1 MRSIEQLLGD
11 LLLRHNCVI
20 VPSFGGFVAKQV
32 SAKIDYSSG
41 KMFPP
46 SKSLLFNKQLINN
59 DGLLISEFSQSNGL
73 SYEEATQKVQA
84 KVSEWQKILSSG
96 SRIELDRIGYL
107 FFDAEKNLCFEQDR
121 FFNLLL
127 ESFGLGQVHFLT
139 EEDVKIVE
147 RLHQIDPVEKVPAI
161 SIEKEKTIDK
171 QPVVLAVVE
180 EPLEKETTG
189 APVIAH
195 PEKRR
200 IWRYVAAACI
210 LPIAFYSIWIP
221 MKTDVLESGVIS
233 INDFNPFHTQA
244 DGSYEMVDLDEI
256 SVDEESEATL
266 EEQIEELEPGHDA
279 YTYAYD
285 ETVNVSVALEGEE
298 AAPTDEHVSE
308 EPVNDETFEANA
320 MHYVVGCFGDKSN
333 ATNLVAKLKA
343 EGMEAKIVDYHNGL
357 HRVSAG
363 TAISLEAFAKVKV
376 TANNLGY
383 TGWTLK

>member
-1 MRSIEQLLGD
+1 
-11 LLLRHNCVI
+11 
-20 VPSFGGFVAKQV
+20 
-32 SAKIDYSSG
+32 
-41 KMFPP
+41 
-46 SKSLLFNKQLINN
+46 
-59 DGLLISEFSQSNGL
+59 
-73 SYEEATQKVQA
+73 
-84 KVSEWQKILSSG
+84 
-96 SRIELDRIGYL
+96 
-107 FFDAEKNLCFEQDR
+107 
-121 FFNLLL
+121 
-127 ESFGLGQVHFLT
+127 
-139 EEDVKIVE
+139 
-147 RLHQIDPVEKVPAI
+147 
-161 SIEKEKTIDK
+161 
-171 QPVVLAVVE
+171 
-180 EPLEKETTG
+180 
-189 APVIAH
+189 
-195 PEKRR
+195 
-200 IWRYVAAACI
+200 
-210 LPIAFYSIWIP
+210 

>member
-1 MRSIEQLLGD
+1 M
-11 LLLRHNCVI
+11 LRHNCVI

>member
-1 MRSIEQLLGD
+1 M
-11 LLLRHNCVI
+11 LRHNCVI
-20 VPSFGGFVAKQV
+20 IPSFGGFVAKQV
-32 SAKIDYSSG
+32 SAKIDYNSG

-73 SYEEATQKVQA
+73 SYEEATQKVHE
-84 KVSEWQKILSSG
+84 KVSEWHKTLSSG
-96 SRIELDRIGYL
+96 NRIELDRIGYL

-147 RLHQIDPVEKVPAI
+147 RTVEHIERLHLVDPVEKAVVI
-161 SIEKEKTIDK
+161 STEKENAIDK

-180 EPLEKETTG
+180 EPLEKKTTA
-189 APVIAH
+189 APVIEH
-195 PEKRR
+195 PEKRK
-200 IWRYVAAACI
+200 IWRYVAVACI
-210 LPIAFYSIWIP
+210 LPIMFYSIWIP
-221 MKTDVLESGVIS
+221 MKTDVLESGVLS
-233 INDFNPFHTQA
+233 INDFNPFHTRVEGTYEKVELEETTTGV
-244 DGSYEMVDLDEI
+244 GSD
-256 SVDEESEATL
+256 ATL
-266 EEQIEELEPGHDA
+266 EEQIEELEPGLDA

-285 ETVNVSVALEGEE
+285 ETLNVSVALEDEE
-298 AAPTDEHVSE
+298 AAPTIQHISA
-308 EPVNDETFEANA
+308 EPLNNETFEANA
-320 MHYVVGCFGDKSN
+320 MHYIVGCFGDKTN

-343 EGMEAKIVDYHNGL
+343 EGMDATIVDFHNGL

-363 TAISLEAFAKVKV
+363 AAISLEGFAKVKV